1 MTNEEFPQ
9 LFQFLGAYFHEDWM
23 GEFDVADDVVKS
35 FIADSEACVILDV
48 IKETEAALALDL
60 AEEDIR
66 DFLLTEMGCSYCYW
80 HEWQDGITWLK
91 HVLVILQTSKNNI

>member
-1 MTNEEFPQ
+1 
-9 LFQFLGAYFHEDWM
+9 M